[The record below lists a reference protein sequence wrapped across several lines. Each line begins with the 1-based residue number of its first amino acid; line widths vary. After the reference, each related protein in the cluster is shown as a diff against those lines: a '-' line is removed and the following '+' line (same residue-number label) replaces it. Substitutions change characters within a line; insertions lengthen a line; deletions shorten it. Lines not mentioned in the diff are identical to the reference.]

1 MALAFVTKLSDKCKS
16 ALLSAFEVKD
26 LQKTVSAEEKVDAI
40 IWRKKK
46 VNEWLTYAI
55 MLDLLLVA

>member
-40 IWRKKK
+40 I
-46 VNEWLTYAI
+46 
-55 MLDLLLVA
+55 